1 MILHQLRRTLISLPL
16 KPELSNL
23 TNPSYIPFFS
33 LFSTLVNS
41 TENSVSEV
49 SKYLITQQEISK
61 ETASK
66 SSIFI
71 TQKNYGTPKFVISFF
86 KKLGI
91 SNTQLEAIVLCDP
104 QILSVDVNKSFMA
117 KIDRIKDLG
126 FSNND
131 LVNLLSNVPGVLT
144 LPRSVD
150 AIADR
155 FSVLLNVV
163 GVSNSDVI
171 RVLKTCNWYLG
182 NDLHKTLIPNIKFLE
197 NCGISQLQIRQ
208 TLFSFPRF
216 YLQKPEIIRECVRRV
231 DEMGLSR
238 NSKMYIHGV
247 RVMNSM
253 SLEKWESKLKLFRD
267 MGFSEDDIVN
277 AFRKVPQVFALS
289 ERKILQ
295 GSKLLL
301 SSGSVDLTFL
311 IQHSELLI
319 YSAGSRIKPR
329 LDIIKVLMSKNLLEK
344 ELSTYTVC
352 KMPDKAFIHRYVLP
366 YADEIGEVGTSYIAS
381 RGLSAS

>member
-16 KPELSNL
+16 KHELSNL
-23 TNPSYIPFFS
+23 TIPSSIPFFS
-33 LFSTLVNS
+33 LFSTFVNS
-41 TENSVSEV
+41 TGNSISEV
-49 SKYLITQQEISK
+49 SKYLITQHDFSK
-61 ETASK
+61 ETALK

-71 TQKNYGTPKFVISFF
+71 TQKKYETPKYVISFF
-86 KKLGI
+86 KNLGV

-104 QILSVDVNKSFMA
+104 QILSLDVKNSFME

-126 FSNND
+126 FSNDD
-131 LVNLLSNVPGVLT
+131 LVNLLSCVPGVLT

-150 AIADR
+150 AVADS

-171 RVLKTCNWYLG
+171 RVLKNCNWYLG
-182 NDLHKTLIPNIKFLE
+182 NDLNKSLVPNIKFLE

-208 TLFSFPRF
+208 TLFNFPRF
-216 YLQKPEIIRECVRRV
+216 YLQKPESIRECARRV

-238 NSKMYIHGV
+238 HSKIYIHGV

-253 SLEKWESKLKLFRD
+253 SLEKWESKVKLFRD
-267 MGFSEDDIVN
+267 MGYSEDDIVN
-277 AFRKVPQVFALS
+277 VFRKVPQVFALS
-289 ERKILQ
+289 EKKILL
-295 GSKLLL
+295 GSEVLL

-311 IQHSELLI
+311 IQRSELLI

-329 LDIIKVLMSKNLLEK
+329 LDIIKVLMSKNLLQK
-344 ELSTYTVC
+344 EPSTCTVY
-352 KMPDKAFIHRYVLP
+352 KMSDKAFIHRYVLP
-366 YADEIGEVGTSYIAS
+366 YADEIGEVGAKYIARRS
-381 RGLSAS
+381 LSTP